1 MVNSELH
8 IYGDVSLYPG
18 SCIDIE
24 NGKVSI
30 GGNTILNPNTRI
42 MCKKEVQIGSDCLF
56 AVDVIVRDDDGHAI
70 GTDGQTPVYRI
81 APVKIGN
88 KCWIGQ
94 GASVLK
100 GVEIADGCIVAAG
113 AVVSKDVEAS
123 TLVGGI
129 PAQRIYANVTWN
141 P

>member
-1 MVNSELH
+1 
-8 IYGDVSLYPG
+8 
-18 SCIDIE
+18 
-24 NGKVSI
+24 
-30 GGNTILNPNTRI
+30 